1 MHNLKSNKMKNLLL
15 AVTVMLFGYSASA
28 QNTKTI
34 LDNYLSVKNALVNS
48 DSKTASEA
56 VEILYKNIKSEND
69 FSKKEDLLKAVDKLN
84 KAGNLEK
91 QRAAFSEVSDIMWK
105 LVETSDQI
113 NQPVYYQYC
122 PMKKAYWLST
132 EKEIKNPYYGAS
144 MLTCGKVSETK
155 K

>member
-56 VEILYKNIKSEND
+56 VEILY
-69 FSKKEDLLKAVDKLN
+69 
-84 KAGNLEK
+84 
-91 QRAAFSEVSDIMWK
+91 
-105 LVETSDQI
+105 
-113 NQPVYYQYC
+113 
-122 PMKKAYWLST
+122 
-132 EKEIKNPYYGAS
+132 
-144 MLTCGKVSETK
+144 
-155 K
+155 

>member
-69 FSKKEDLLKAVDKLN
+69 FSKKEDLLKAADKLN
-84 KAGNLEK
+84 KAGNSLC
-91 QRAAFSEVSDIMWK
+91 QRMPSWMCSVTIGSVSK
-105 LVETSDQI
+105 ATRG
-113 NQPVYYQYC
+113 C
-122 PMKKAYWLST
+122 PKSANK
-132 EKEIKNPYYGAS
+132 
-144 MLTCGKVSETK
+144 
-155 K
+155 